1 MLRFRNIIFLTLRFR
16 NISVRGGLRC
26 LCVIVLRSL
35 SPVCVCACP
44 RLARCLA
51 CVRVVRCVRVVLC
64 VSTRVV
70 FVLRVASRIMFVRP
84 CVVRCVLCRLVRALV
99 GVGDCACSS
108 AVLVWF

>member
-1 MLRFRNIIFLTLRFR
+1 MIA
-16 NISVRGGLRC
+16 
-26 LCVIVLRSL
+26 LRSF

-84 CVVRCVLCRLVRALV
+84 CVVRCVLCRLVRVLV

-108 AVLVWF
+108 VVLVWF